1 MIISME
7 DSVSDL
13 SLFAPLASPAA
24 KKHRIYR
31 YEPYGLY
38 LKIFHWRCILR
49 RLYNNDRVFL

>member
-1 MIISME
+1 ME

-31 YEPYGLY
+31 YEP
-38 LKIFHWRCILR
+38 
-49 RLYNNDRVFL
+49 